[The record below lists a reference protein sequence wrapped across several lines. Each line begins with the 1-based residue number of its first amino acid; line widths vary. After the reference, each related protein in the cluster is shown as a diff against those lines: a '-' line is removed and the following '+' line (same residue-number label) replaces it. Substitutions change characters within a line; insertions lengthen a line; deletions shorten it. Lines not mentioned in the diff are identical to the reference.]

1 MIKQLIA
8 NGKSSYDDFGIYIK
22 ERNPSLPTKRKNRQ
36 TVPGMHGSYDFS
48 LLYGEAMYDDRTI
61 EYKFDITGW
70 DIEDLDNERRK
81 VFNWIMNIEQTE
93 ILDEYSPNYHWFGS
107 YSEGSWKEDA
117 EQGLLTV
124 KFLVYPFAIS
134 NNPVEANFNINS
146 NTKQSILIDN
156 HSSHRVLPKIITD
169 NNIRIE
175 RDGSSVSLSAGEW
188 EIDNFYLEKGENTL
202 LISGN
207 ANVRIEYLEEV
218 L

>member
-70 DIEDLDNERRK
+70 DVEDLDTERRR
-81 VFNWIMNIEQTE
+81 VFDWIMNINQTE
-93 ILDEYSPNYHWFGS
+93 ILDEYSPDYHWFGS

-134 NNPVEANFNINS
+134 NLPVEANFNINS
-146 NTKQSILIDN
+146 SVKKPVIIDN
-156 HSSHRVLPKIITD
+156 HSSHRVMPTIVTD
-169 NNIRIE
+169 GNINIE
-175 RDGSSVSLSAGEW
+175 KGGGSISLSTGEW
-188 EIDNFYLEKGENTL
+188 EIDNFYLEKGENTI

-207 ANVRIEYLEEV
+207 ANVCVKYFEEV